1 MTRIV
6 EMSNG
11 PSTATVA
18 RKILDSVSLII
29 TTYNR
34 PDALD
39 WVLGTVSLQSRIP
52 NEVIVADDGSGVS
65 TQKIINK
72 WRDFLPLAVS
82 WLPDTSFRAAR
93 SRNAALLKASGDY
106 IIMVDGDCLM
116 PPGFVRNHIK
126 LAEPNLV
133 VAGGR
138 YLFSQDET
146 VQLLSEPFD
155 ASQIC
160 YRSLKFCSLPLG
172 AIRDLR
178 PQYWKQAR
186 TCNLGLWRSD
196 ALEVSGF
203 DEAYLGWG
211 KEDSDFVF
219 RLIHEHR
226 LKIRS
231 GRLATCVGHLHHRE
245 SSRLNLAD
253 NEARLSEMMG
263 QKEIIQVNAKR
274 SVLANL

>member
-1 MTRIV
+1 VPRIV
-6 EMSNG
+6 RMSNEPRIAMLAG
-11 PSTATVA
+11 KT
-18 RKILDSVSLII
+18 LDSVSIII

-39 WVLGTVSLQSRIP
+39 WVLGSVSMQSRIP
-52 NEVIVADDGSGVS
+52 NEVIVADDGSGIS
-65 TQKIINK
+65 TQKIVDK
-72 WRDFLPLAVS
+72 WKDSLPLIVS
-82 WLPDTSFRAAR
+82 WLPDNSFRAAR

-116 PPGFVRNHIK
+116 PPRFVGNHIM
-126 LAEPNLV
+126 LAEPNAV

-138 YLFSQDET
+138 YLFGKHET
-146 VQLLSEPFD
+146 DQLLSKPFD
-155 ASQIC
+155 ARQLS

-172 AIRDLR
+172 PIRDLR
-178 PQYWKQAR
+178 PQDWKQAR

-196 ALEVSGF
+196 ALGVNGF
-203 DEAYLGWG
+203 DETYVGWG

-219 RLIHEHR
+219 RLTHEHR

-253 NEARLSEMMG
+253 NEARLSEMMD
-263 QKEIIQVNAKR
+263 QKEIIQVNAQR

>member
-6 EMSNG
+6 GMSNE
-11 PSTATVA
+11 PCIAILA
-18 RKILDSVSLII
+18 RKTLDSLSLII

-39 WVLGTVSLQSRIP
+39 WVLGTVFLQSRIP
-52 NEVIVADDGSGVS
+52 DEVILADDGSGIS
-65 TQKIINK
+65 TQKIIEK
-72 WRDFLPLAVS
+72 WKDFLPLAVS
-82 WLPDTSFRAAR
+82 WLPDSGFRAAR
-93 SRNAALLKASGDY
+93 SRNMALSKASGDY

-116 PPGFVRNHIK
+116 PPYFVRNHIK
-126 LAEPNLV
+126 LAEPNVV

-146 VQLLSEPFD
+146 DQLLAKPFD
-155 ASQIC
+155 ARKLS
-160 YRSLKFCSLPLG
+160 YRSVKFCSLPLG
-172 AIRDLR
+172 PIRDLR
-178 PQYWKQAR
+178 PQHWKQAR
-186 TCNLGLWRSD
+186 TCNLGLWRSN
-196 ALEVSGF
+196 ALGVSGF
-203 DEAYLGWG
+203 DEAYVGWG
-211 KEDSDFVF
+211 KEDSDFIF
-219 RLIHEHR
+219 RLIREQR

-253 NEARLSEMMG
+253 NESRLFDMMS
-263 QKEIIQVNAKR
+263 QTENIQVNAKR

>member
-1 MTRIV
+1 MLAEKTL
-6 EMSNG
+6 E
-11 PSTATVA
+11 
-18 RKILDSVSLII
+18 LVSLII

-39 WVLGTVSLQSRIP
+39 WVLGSVSTQTRIP
-52 NEVIVADDGSGVS
+52 DEVIVADDGSGIS
-65 TQKIINK
+65 TQKILDK
-72 WRDFLPLAVS
+72 WKDSLPLAVS
-82 WLPDTSFRAAR
+82 WLPDTSFRVAR

-116 PPGFVRNHIK
+116 PPSFVRKHIK
-126 LAEPNLV
+126 LAEPNAV

-138 YLFSQDET
+138 CLFGKDET
-146 VQLLSEPFD
+146 DQLLSKPFD
-155 ASQIC
+155 ARQLS
-160 YRSLKFCSLPLG
+160 YRSLKFFSLPLG
-172 AIRDLR
+172 PIRDLR
-178 PQYWKQAR
+178 PQDWKQAR

-196 ALEVSGF
+196 ALSVNGF
-203 DEAYLGWG
+203 DEAYVGWG
-211 KEDSDFVF
+211 KEDSDFIF
-219 RLIHEHR
+219 RLINER
-226 LKIRS
+226 GLKIRS

-263 QKEIIQVNAKR
+263 QKEIIQANAQR